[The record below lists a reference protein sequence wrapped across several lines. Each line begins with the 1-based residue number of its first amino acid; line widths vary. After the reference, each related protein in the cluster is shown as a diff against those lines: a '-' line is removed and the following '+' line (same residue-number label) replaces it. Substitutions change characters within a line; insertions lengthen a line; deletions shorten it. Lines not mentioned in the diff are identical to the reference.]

1 MALSPENH
9 PPPFASGAGTLAS
22 EPTPHRDS
30 RRRHFH
36 RHAPAAAALGAVL
49 LLAALLG
56 AEARGRETGP
66 DPTPASE
73 ARAAPP
79 SGAARPVRTSSRLG
93 TTRRSRSDPLAPP
106 GDLHDLSAWL
116 DYKAIGR
123 HPALPQEA
131 RLFYRRGLMVRE
143 SGRLDEAVQL
153 VRGAAELDP
162 TFVAPHLTL
171 ASWLALREPGQAVA
185 QLASLIELVRRSFA
199 LQLAL
204 VANALYLVLQTW
216 FLAILAAGILLVAL
230 RHEELRHGW
239 HERLSRT
246 LAPGYARLL
255 SWVFLVLP
263 YTLGLG
269 LALPTVAFLAFL
281 WPMLRAAER
290 ALLVALVATLVAVPW
305 ITVEMDRHAA
315 PLQDREPF
323 YGVMALENEPYSPAQ
338 QERLAALGRAHPEN
352 PFVQFGLAWA
362 ARLGGDLST
371 AEGAYRR
378 ALELW
383 PGDDRVTNNLG
394 NVLTLEGR
402 HDEALEYYQR
412 AITDNPSNAA
422 AYLNLSQAQT
432 RRYDF
437 RAASEAL
444 SHASA
449 LDFDLL
455 RSFQGEATDRGL
467 LPLADQWL
475 SPRHFWSALM
485 QYQPPPAARPALPP
499 AWRGRV
505 ECSGWPFSLA
515 VLGSAL
521 AGVLLGMLMH
531 RGLPLRH
538 CAHCGRVVCR
548 RCAERRRAEA
558 FCRSCAGDTG
568 GIRAPELART
578 LLVARR
584 PRVRRTGRWI
594 RTAFATLIPGFGL
607 LAFRKIWGAVFLLG
621 VAAAFASAALNVAAP
636 FAYEPRLCLPDQVPP
651 PLAMVAPWLAIY
663 AVSIL
668 GYVVESARAEAQV
681 VASFRSARGRGSL
694 SRRAAA

>member
-1 MALSPENH
+1 MALPPEND
-9 PPPFASGAGTLAS
+9 PLSIASGAGTQA
-22 EPTPHRDS
+22 PGPDPHRDS
-30 RRRHFH
+30 RSRRLD
-36 RHAPAAAALGAVL
+36 RRAPAAAALGAAL

-56 AEARGRETGP
+56 GAAGARETAPDTAPAAEARA
-66 DPTPASE
+66 TPPPGT
-73 ARAAPP
+73 ARA
-79 SGAARPVRTSSRLG
+79 VRASSRPG
-93 TTRRSRSDPLAPP
+93 SVRRSRTDSLSPP
-106 GDLHDLSAWL
+106 ADLRDLSAWL
-116 DYKAIGR
+116 DYRAISR
-123 HPALPQEA
+123 LAALPQEA

-171 ASWLALREPGQAVA
+171 ASWLVLHEPGQAVA
-185 QLASLIELVRRSFA
+185 QLASLIELVRRSFT

-216 FLAILAAGILLVAL
+216 FLAILAAGILIVAL
-230 RHEELRHGW
+230 RQAELRHGW

-246 LAPGYARLL
+246 LTPGYARLL
-255 SWVFLVLP
+255 SWAFLVVP
-263 YTLGLG
+263 YALGLG

-281 WPMLRAAER
+281 WPLLKAAER

-338 QERLAALGRAHPEN
+338 QQRLAALGRAHPGN
-352 PFVQFGLAWA
+352 PFVQFGLAWT

-383 PGDDRVTNNLG
+383 PGDDRVTNDLG

-402 HDEALEYYQR
+402 YDEALEYYQR
-412 AITDNPSNAA
+412 AIADNPSNAA

-437 RAASEAL
+437 RGASEAL

-455 RSFQGEATDRGL
+455 RSFQGEATDSGVMTV
-467 LPLADQWL
+467 ADQWL

-521 AGVLLGMLMH
+521 AGLLFGILMH

-578 LLVARR
+578 LLVAHR

-607 LAFRKIWGAVFLLG
+607 LAFRKVWAAVFLLG
-621 VAAAFASAALNVAAP
+621 VAAAFASAALNIAAP
-636 FAYEPRLCLPDQVPP
+636 FAYEPRLCLPDQMPP
-651 PLAMVAPWLAIY
+651 PLVMLAPWLAIY

-681 VASFRSARGRGSL
+681 VASLRSARGRGSH
-694 SRRAAA
+694 SRRAA